1 MIPLTHC
8 ISSPQK
14 KIHHIQLLVAQEL
27 AAGGALLG
35 SHEALTMYR
44 FKETTALP
52 GFFWLSGSSNLSSG
66 VNEGTEH
73 QKKKSWNLG
82 TGQDLPTFWV

>member
-27 AAGGALLG
+27 AAGVP
-35 SHEALTMYR
+35 SWDLTR
-44 FKETTALP
+44 P
-52 GFFWLSGSSNLSSG
+52 
-66 VNEGTEH
+66 
-73 QKKKSWNLG
+73 
-82 TGQDLPTFWV
+82 

>member
-44 FKETTALP
+44 FKETTAQLP
-52 GFFWLSGSSNLSSG
+52 GFCWLSGSSNLSSG

-73 QKKKSWNLG
+73 QKKSREV
-82 TGQDLPTFWV
+82 P

>member
-8 ISSPQK
+8 ISSPQ

-44 FKETTALP
+44 FKETTAQLP
-52 GFFWLSGSSNLSSG
+52 GYCWLSGSSNLSSG
-66 VNEGTEH
+66 VNERTEH
-73 QKKKSWNLG
+73 QKKSREV
-82 TGQDLPTFWV
+82 P